1 MGENEVPSMSRVSL
15 SLIAGIFLVSAAF
28 SQSNPMAGQSAAK
41 QPTVAQQIESTRT
54 RSTAEPSPAEQ
65 QAVKENLKDVHFA
78 FDRYDLDD
86 PAQQTVQE
94 NANWLKANPGVA
106 ISIAGNADERGNIAY
121 NLGLSQK
128 RAEAVRDA
136 LVSLGVS
143 GDRIQFA
150 TGWGK
155 LYPVCAQSDE
165 SCWAQNRR
173 AHLTAGST
181 LQNDVLAKD
190 RLTPAILACA
200 TKDCR

>member
-1 MGENEVPSMSRVSL
+1 MSRLSL
-15 SLIAGIFLVSAAF
+15 SLVAGVFLTGAAF
-28 SQSNPMAGQSAAK
+28 SQSNPTQGQSAA
-41 QPTVAQQIESTRT
+41 QQGTVAQQIEITKT
-54 RSTAEPSPAEQ
+54 RSTVQPSPAEQ
-65 QAVKENLKDVHFA
+65 QEVKENLKDVHFA

-86 PAQQTVQE
+86 RAQQTLQE

-106 ISIAGNADERGNIAY
+106 ISIAGNADERGDIAY

-173 AHLTAGST
+173 ARLTAGST
-181 LQNDVLAKD
+181 LQNDVLAMD
-190 RLTPAILACA
+190 RLTPEILACA